1 MPRRRLSF
9 ATVAV
14 TGLGAFVAAAVGVT
28 LYVSAASG
36 LRSTQALIAQQAEA
50 LLDALE
56 ARLEARLQ
64 PVRDQADWIAGA
76 LGDGRHDLTR
86 PAELDTFMVG
96 ALGATPQVSELAL
109 VD

>member
-28 LYVSAASG
+28 LYVSAATG
-36 LRSTQALIAQQAEA
+36 WRSTQALIGQQTEA

-56 ARLEARLQ
+56 QRFGLL
-64 PVRDQADWIAGA
+64 PDQCLGRAPSGRGAHIQRHADGGGDEGA
-76 LGDGRHDLTR
+76 
-86 PAELDTFMVG
+86 
-96 ALGATPQVSELAL
+96 
-109 VD
+109 